1 MDPAG
6 SSRRLKLHDNYRGL
20 CVMAHES
27 HQRGRAVEGISD
39 RDVILAR
46 LYCYAFRLHV
56 IGAFHATRVA
66 LDEIDVKDAMSSL
79 ELQRARE
86 SLSDLTNC
94 SMDPVPAD
102 ERALISTFHRYS
114 TLVARAVDA
123 LDAAGKSSHDS
134 QIALIGSQFLEH
146 MQAITGC
153 NGIYLTT
160 DTHAPGQGTF
170 VVPNLGIVIVPL
182 VYGDHHS
189 WNLAWLAGE
198 RSDVP
203 FHLHHAGVE
212 IHLGYSPIHGYTVL
226 GDCKAEVSEGYAMP
240 IPPGHRHGY
249 SNIGTQTHHVP
260 FVFGSQLRG
269 GWGVYLDVEPS
280 PMPLEQL
287 RTKSPT
293 SRELNGTIFLER
305 EIDAAAAKPHA
316 VRYPIIPARLT
327 DRDGV
332 GGLEL
337 SVSRVTPRG
346 LTMEMDRFCA
356 VSVVRGKGTIRMGG
370 EVREISQHD
379 HFGIPAHVTAVV
391 AALDNTPLVL
401 LDAVLKPA

>member
-1 MDPAG
+1 MDSAG
-6 SSRRLKLHDNYRGL
+6 SVSRLKLHDNYRAL
-20 CVMAHES
+20 CELAQQC
-27 HQRGRAVEGISD
+27 HQRGRAVEGIGD
-39 RDVILAR
+39 RDITQAR

-56 IGAFHATRVA
+56 IGAFHATRSA
-66 LDEIDVKDAMSSL
+66 LETTTGVDGVVSL
-79 ELQRARE
+79 QLRRACE

-102 ERALISTFHRYS
+102 ERALVSTFHRYS
-114 TLVARAVDA
+114 TLVARTVEA
-123 LDAAGKSSHDS
+123 LDAARSASNNAQVAGIRDR
-134 QIALIGSQFLEH
+134 FVEH

-160 DTHAPGQGTF
+160 DTHAPEQGTF
-170 VVPNLGIVIVPL
+170 VVPNLGIIIVPL

-226 GDCKAEVSEGYAMP
+226 GDCKAEVNEGYAMP
-240 IPPGHRHGY
+240 IPPGQRHGY

-280 PMPLEQL
+280 PMELEKL
-287 RTKSPT
+287 RTKPVT

-305 EIDAAAAKPHA
+305 EIEAAASKPHA

-337 SVSRVTPRG
+337 SVSRASPRG
-346 LTMEMDRFCA
+346 LTMELDRFCA
-356 VSVVRGKGTIRMGG
+356 VSVVRGKGTIHMGG
-370 EVREISQHD
+370 EVRPISQHD
-379 HFGIPAHVTAVV
+379 HFGIPSHVTAVIKS
-391 AALDNTPLVL
+391 ADNSPLVL